1 MTDLVADTPPV
12 VQSPKRKFSFRFP
25 NLSHH
30 NSVEKDTG
38 SSSGT
43 SHNGHHHSGASG
55 SSGSTTALS
64 HAPQKHHNFS
74 DEVNNVADLQVN
86 EHIFFFR
93 ILKLLHLH
101 FANNIH
107 MVPNMRLTII
117 TNILQLCVCVCY

>member
-30 NSVEKDTG
+30 SSVDKDTG

-64 HAPQKHHNFS
+64 HASQKHHNFT
-74 DEVNNVADLQVN
+74 DEVNNVADLQVS
-86 EHIFFFR
+86 EQFISILIER
-93 ILKLLHLH
+93 IYYTQIH
-101 FANNIH
+101 FAN
-107 MVPNMRLTII
+107 
-117 TNILQLCVCVCY
+117 Q